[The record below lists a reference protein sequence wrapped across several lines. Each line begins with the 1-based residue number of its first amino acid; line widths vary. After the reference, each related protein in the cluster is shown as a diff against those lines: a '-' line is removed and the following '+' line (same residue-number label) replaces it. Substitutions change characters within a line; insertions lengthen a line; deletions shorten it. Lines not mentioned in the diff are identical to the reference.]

1 MLLLGLRRVA
11 ALLPPPPLLL
21 PPTPKPPHQYV
32 VACADAAGP
41 TAAAAPPMRVID
53 AAAII
58 GGTSVGGSFLAL
70 PMVTAPLGLGPSLVG
85 MFAAWAVLAAS
96 AIAYLEAAAI
106 VMEREGEAEG
116 ASVVAVSRHAFGGAA
131 ATVVSS
137 LFLVQCVV
145 VIAAQLAKAGEL
157 LSLLAPVAAAAAPAA
172 YPAACV
178 ATAALSA
185 AAVFG
190 AHRALVERLNTGLA
204 ATLIVGLLWL
214 SGRALGGAL
223 PSGAAAASRLGGA
236 DWSALLPG
244 TAAAGWPI
252 PLFLKLLS
260 FGQAVPVVAAGLGPR
275 RLGAARAAV
284 LAGSAVPLLLSA
296 MWATVSAL
304 LASAG
309 AGASADP
316 TVQLLGAG
324 WASALPAVAVASGA
338 IGTSLIANYL
348 TVRQFCADALRALQ
362 GRGAG
367 APPVGVP
374 VAVLAALSLPAA
386 IACGG
391 ARLYLPLLRWSG
403 AFPTTILYGL
413 LPPLAALALGR
424 QRGGSS
430 ARASRLALRAHAAL
444 TAALLGVNLALASNV
459 RGCWRLGGLLR

>member
-1 MLLLGLRRVA
+1 MLLLGLLQVA
-11 ALLPPPPLLL
+11 ALLRQPPLLL
-21 PPTPKPPHQYV
+21 RQPPTPKPPHQYV

-190 AHRALVERLNTGLA
+190 ARRALV
-204 ATLIVGLLWL
+204 V
-214 SGRALGGAL
+214 
-223 PSGAAAASRLGGA
+223 
-236 DWSALLPG
+236 
-244 TAAAGWPI
+244 
-252 PLFLKLLS
+252 
-260 FGQAVPVVAAGLGPR
+260 
-275 RLGAARAAV
+275 
-284 LAGSAVPLLLSA
+284 
-296 MWATVSAL
+296 
-304 LASAG
+304 
-309 AGASADP
+309 
-316 TVQLLGAG
+316 
-324 WASALPAVAVASGA
+324 
-338 IGTSLIANYL
+338 
-348 TVRQFCADALRALQ
+348 
-362 GRGAG
+362 
-367 APPVGVP
+367 
-374 VAVLAALSLPAA
+374 
-386 IACGG
+386 
-391 ARLYLPLLRWSG
+391 
-403 AFPTTILYGL
+403 
-413 LPPLAALALGR
+413 GR
-424 QRGGSS
+424 QPEAGR
-430 ARASRLALRAHAAL
+430 
-444 TAALLGVNLALASNV
+444 
-459 RGCWRLGGLLR
+459 